1 MTMDKQ
7 RERLGSAKKTAPR
20 DNLDLDV
27 MDALAQGYGVHYGDF
42 KKDHP
47 FTKDANEERLK
58 PPKRQTAGTK
68 PTTRTRLVYVNTCPT
83 CLKEFTTT
91 NKAQKYCCCEHQ
103 KKRNNAAWR
112 TKNKK
117 KE

>member
-1 MTMDKQ
+1 MENN
-7 RERLGSAKKTAPR
+7 RPR

-58 PPKRQTAGTK
+58 RKPKRRPAQPNPEAH
-68 PTTRTRLVYVNTCPT
+68 TRLVHVHTCPT

-91 NKAQKYCCCEHQ
+91 NKAQKYCCSECQ
-103 KKRNNAAWR
+103 K
-112 TKNKK
+112 KK
-117 KE
+117 KEKE